1 MTRAEI
7 LNAAKER
14 VCSRENDYGKPE
26 NNFERIAK
34 LWNAYTDNFFTAK
47 DVAIMM
53 ALLKVARIRG
63 GHKDDN
69 FVDMAGYAAC
79 AGELDGGKD
88 AGECYSC
95 RWNHVNAKMEPC
107 CKCTVIENGAGSKW
121 EPADGGGGDGKRVV
135 HAMTGGDT
143 ARG

>member
-7 LNAAKER
+7 LDAAKEC
-14 VCSRENDYGKPE
+14 VCRRKNDYGKPE

-34 LWNAYTDNFFTAK
+34 LWNAYTDSSFTAK

-79 AGELDGGKD
+79 AGELDGVKD
-88 AGECYSC
+88 AGGNRQTE
-95 RWNHVNAKMEPC
+95 VE
-107 CKCTVIENGAGSKW
+107 GAREG
-121 EPADGGGGDGKRVV
+121 
-135 HAMTGGDT
+135 T
-143 ARG
+143 AAIVDSE